1 MIRKKI
7 DYKEY
12 ARQMRENCPRDY
24 AGNIVCTSELWEE
37 LASMIENCGC
47 NREQDE
53 GEAVTFKWVRASMGP
68 PAEEPFVF
76 AIVSGWPKW
85 YVKWNNAP
93 CVATYNRAHDQWEI
107 AEYPKWKN
115 PKVKYWA
122 YIPDMPKRSGD
133 T

>member
-1 MIRKKI
+1 MIREKI

-37 LASMIENCGC
+37 LANAIENCSVFH
-47 NREQDE
+47 EQAFSWIPASVE
-53 GEAVTFKWVRASMGP
+53 LPAGE
-68 PAEEPFVF
+68 EFVL

-85 YVKWNNAP
+85 HVKWNNAP
-93 CVATYNRAHDQWEI
+93 CVATYNKANGQWKI
-107 AEYPKWKN
+107 AEYPAWEN

-133 T
+133 K